1 MWKKHW
7 QTQFHIFWNLKHFH
21 TLWKVS
27 VKIRKSHSCKDLW
40 RSALTAIILRV
51 LLLRKCWRA
60 SVMVDMIHI
69 EQCQDIISH
78 PTICSV
84 LPELRTKPPKELALK
99 RSTGAN
105 LARTITANYGSC
117 CGFGWLWEGGACSAL
132 CFVMLCSVVFYCVL
146 LWGGACSVVT

>member
-1 MWKKHW
+1 
-7 QTQFHIFWNLKHFH
+7 
-21 TLWKVS
+21 
-27 VKIRKSHSCKDLW
+27 
-40 RSALTAIILRV
+40 
-51 LLLRKCWRA
+51 
-60 SVMVDMIHI
+60 MVDMIHI

-117 CGFGWLWEGGACSAL
+117 CGFGWLWGGGACSAL
-132 CFVMLCSVVFYCVL
+132 CFVMWCSVVFCCEEVPVL
-146 LWGGACSVVT
+146 LLLNRRRYKTSTTTSKVKGGKVPVLVLPN

>member
-1 MWKKHW
+1 
-7 QTQFHIFWNLKHFH
+7 
-21 TLWKVS
+21 
-27 VKIRKSHSCKDLW
+27 
-40 RSALTAIILRV
+40 
-51 LLLRKCWRA
+51 
-60 SVMVDMIHI
+60 MVDMIHI

-117 CGFGWLWEGGACSAL
+117 CGFGWLWGGGACSAL
-132 CFVMLCSVVFYCVL
+132 CFVILCSAVFCGKRRL
-146 LWGGACSVVT
+146 S